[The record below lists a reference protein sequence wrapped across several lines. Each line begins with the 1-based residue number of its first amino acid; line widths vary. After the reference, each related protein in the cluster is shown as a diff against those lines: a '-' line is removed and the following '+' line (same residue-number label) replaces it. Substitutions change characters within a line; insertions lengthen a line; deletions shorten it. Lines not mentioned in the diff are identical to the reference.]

1 MKKVLFLILTVM
13 IVVSLLAQ
21 NKKEVKI
28 SERVKSA
35 LIKLY
40 PDARNIQWE
49 KDKNITEATF
59 VKSGK
64 NISVTFDSNEF
75 YAVKTQIQP
84 SEIPKAV
91 KQSLDEYYQGYKIV
105 TAGMITD
112 KRSNIYYGTELK
124 KTTVS
129 IKVMFDKNGNL
140 VRNGKLPQ

>member
-1 MKKVLFLILTVM
+1 MKKALFLIITVM

-40 PDARNIQWE
+40 PDAKNIQWKIDE
-49 KDKNITEATF
+49 NKTEASF
-59 VKSGK
+59 VINGK
-64 NISVTFDSNEF
+64 NILVTYDSNEF

-91 KQSLDEYYQGYKIV
+91 KQSLDEYYKGYKIISV
-105 TAGMITD
+105 GIITD
-112 KRSNIYYGTELK
+112 KLNNIFYGTELK
-124 KTTVS
+124 KTTVL

-140 VRNGKLPQ
+140 VRNGKLPR